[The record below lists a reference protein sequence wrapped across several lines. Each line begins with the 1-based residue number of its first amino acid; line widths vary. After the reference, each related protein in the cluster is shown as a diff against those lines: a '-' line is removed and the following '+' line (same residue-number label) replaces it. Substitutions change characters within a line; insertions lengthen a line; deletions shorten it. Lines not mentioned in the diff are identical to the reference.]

1 MTRPAVRRA
10 LLVGL
15 LVPAGLLAV
24 ATPAAAHPLGNS
36 STNLSSELRIG
47 AGGIVVDHLVDLA
60 EIRTLQLLPS
70 IDLDG
75 DGVLSDAEGSVYAT
89 SACAALPADL
99 TLAADGRELTLV
111 PGASSLEVADGQG
124 GLSTTRLAC
133 SLSADLEVSGPTA
146 IAFRDDSYD
155 GRFGWRE
162 VLAVFDR
169 TTAERTDVPTTS
181 SSGRLSAY
189 PADGLEDV
197 PDVRT
202 ADLVVRPG
210 GPALTT
216 GSALTSGPGALP
228 GVDRL
233 TSAFT
238 DLVGRPGLT
247 PGIALL
253 SLLVAVVLGAGH
265 ALAPGHGKT
274 VMAAYLVGQEGT
286 RRQALQLGGVVT
298 LTHTIGVLLLGSLLL
313 VSSTLA
319 SERVVAGLEV
329 TSGVLLAVVG
339 GYLLRRAVLRRRA
352 ARAAGHSHHH
362 EHGDHDHGDHHEH
375 DHDLGDHAGHGHAPH
390 PVVAAAPPG
399 GTLVLDPP
407 RGREAAPA
415 AIEHDHGMGRHTH
428 ALPDPT
434 RPLGG
439 RSLAAMGVAGGLVP
453 SPSALVVLLGASA
466 IGRTWWGVLLVV
478 AYGVGMALTL
488 TLAGLALLRVQ
499 RLVTAPEG
507 RAGRWGRL
515 VPSAGLVALL
525 PVVTASVIVLVGAGL
540 VLRGVLLTS
549 SFG

>member
-1 MTRPAVRRA
+1 V
-10 LLVGL
+10 VGL
-15 LVPAGLLAV
+15 LVPAGLLGLSAP
-24 ATPAAAHPLGNS
+24 ATAHPLGNS
-36 STNLSSELRIG
+36 STNLSSELRVG
-47 AGGIVVDHLVDLA
+47 ADQVVVDHLVDLA
-60 EIRTLQLLPS
+60 EIRTLQLMPS
-70 IDLDG
+70 VDLDD
-75 DGVLSDAEGSVYAT
+75 DGVINDAEGSAYAT

-99 TLAADGRELTLV
+99 SLAADGRELALT
-111 PGASSLEVADGQG
+111 PGASSLELAPGQG

-133 SLSADLEVSGPTA
+133 RLSVDLEISGPTA
-146 IAFRDDSYD
+146 LEFRDDSYK

-169 TTAERTDVPTTS
+169 TTAERSDVPTTS
-181 SSGRLSAY
+181 DSARLSAY
-189 PADGLEDV
+189 PPDGLEDV

-202 ADLVVRPG
+202 ASLVVRPG
-210 GPALTT
+210 GPALAA
-216 GSALTSGPGALP
+216 GSAVTSGPGALP

-247 PGIALL
+247 PGIAALSVLL
-253 SLLVAVVLGAGH
+253 AVVLGAGH
-265 ALAPGHGKT
+265 AVAPGHGKT

-286 RRQALQLGGVVT
+286 RRQALQLGGIVT
-298 LTHTIGVLLLGSLLL
+298 LTHTIGVLLLGTLLL

-329 TSGVLLAVVG
+329 ASGLLLAIVG

-352 ARAAGHSHHH
+352 TRAAAQHHH
-362 EHGDHDHGDHHEH
+362 EHGHHHDHHDHH
-375 DHDLGDHAGHGHAPH
+375 DHADSDRGDEHGSH
-390 PVVAAAPPG
+390 PARAAGRGGSILLLPPQ
-399 GTLVLDPP
+399 TPTAEQQQATEPAVLV
-407 RGREAAPA
+407 
-415 AIEHDHGMGRHTH
+415 EHDHGLGRHTH
-428 ALPDPT
+428 ALPDPA
-434 RPLGG
+434 RPLGA

-478 AYGVGMALTL
+478 AYGIGMALTL

-499 RLVTAPEG
+499 RLVTTS
-507 RAGRWGRL
+507 AGRGSRWSHLVPPARL
-515 VPSAGLVALL
+515 VVLL
-525 PVVTASVIVLVGAGL
+525 PVVTASIIVLVGVGL